1 MTTSGMPSQPPP
13 SEDADTGDPP
23 GHSPALEAPST
34 DLEASITEP
43 DATATVEHLIRER
56 LTEAVGGWRGSLE
69 TALPVVAFV
78 GVWTVRQDL
87 REAVIAAG
95 LVVAVVAVLR
105 LIHRSTLRH
114 VFTAAIATAIAAWFA
129 MRSGRAQDA
138 FLPGILWNLGSAVIV
153 TALNLARWPVVGF
166 LLAAADPRSGEDP
179 VAWRRSAAVVRV
191 CQRLTWVLIATYLIR
206 PLIMLPLYLKGD
218 VALLGIAKIVLGWPL
233 WVGGLSVMAWL
244 LAHGRTP
251 LDQAAAD
258 LGGADSSHARGL

>member
-1 MTTSGMPSQPPP
+1 MTASGMPSPQPP
-13 SEDADTGDPP
+13 SEDTGQ
-23 GHSPALEAPST
+23 PAQPT
-34 DLEASITEP
+34 DLEAPATGLGASTTVP
-43 DATATVEHLIRER
+43 DATATVEHLIRAR

-138 FLPGILWNLGSAVIV
+138 FLPGILWNLASAVIV
-153 TALNLARWPVVGF
+153 TGLNLARWPVVGF

-206 PLIMLPLYLKGD
+206 PLIMLPLYLQGD

-244 LAHGRTP
+244 LARGRTP

-258 LGGADSSHARGL
+258 LGGSDSSPARGL